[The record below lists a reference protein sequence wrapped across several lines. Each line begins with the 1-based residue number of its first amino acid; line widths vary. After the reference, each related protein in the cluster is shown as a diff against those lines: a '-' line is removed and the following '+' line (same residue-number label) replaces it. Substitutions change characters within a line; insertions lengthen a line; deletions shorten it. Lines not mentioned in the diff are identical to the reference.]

1 VLRHAPLL
9 VLAASTLAV
18 ACQPWYRDDLLRGRR
33 AQREGSSNALDYV
46 APATAQPAVGASVPR
61 AAGADIPG
69 APELARA
76 ASLASTD
83 PRRALAQY
91 GTWLGVYG
99 VPDHPSLRASRDR
112 ILKAAWAD
120 REINAVLTTLLR
132 RADLAAAAGRVPAAL
147 VLYSQAFRQVPE
159 AVFEAH
165 APSFLRAAA
174 AVKDPAA
181 IDPLACYLAAQGDV
195 ALKEKRLITA
205 IRRYRRVVAIAPWW
219 SAAHHNLAIL
229 LDMDGRGEESRL
241 QRKWAVRIQAEAA
254 TPAGKPDPTAVA
266 GRSAWSVAQAVL
278 PSDVKVVASINV
290 AAARATPL
298 YASLYPLLADLVPGV
313 KDVLGQMKPSCGI
326 DASEV
331 IDRLVVAIDTRD
343 RSVVFAQV
351 KDVNE
356 PWVTDCVVEI
366 ARSHGN
372 AYEVAR
378 RARGNA
384 TLVELSAIG
393 RDLKLYAVWNGS
405 VVAITTDPT
414 DLALLDKMTGGND
427 ALTTSAALATGL
439 AKIDRAALGWM
450 VMSGPVPMD
459 GGTAEVVSIQVTSAA
474 SSFQLDWRN
483 VMTNAAEAQASVATL
498 RQELADGSTSARPE
512 VARLA
517 KSVQVSA
524 KGDEVAIRGTFAE
537 VDVLALLQMLSR

>member
-33 AQREGSSNALDYV
+33 AQREGSSNALDYI
-46 APATAQPAVGASVPR
+46 APATAQPVVGASVPR

-132 RADLAAAAGRVPAAL
+132 RADLAAAAERVPAAL

-331 IDRLVVAIDTRD
+331 IDQLVVAMDTRD

-366 ARSHGN
+366 AR
-372 AYEVAR
+372 
-378 RARGNA
+378 RGNA

-414 DLALLDKMTGGND
+414 DLALIDRMTGGND
-427 ALTTSAALATGL
+427 ALTKSAAFATGL

-474 SSFQLDWRN
+474 GSFQLDWRN
-483 VMTNAAEAQASVATL
+483 VMTNAAEAQAGVAAL
-498 RQELADGSTSARPE
+498 RQELADASTSAPPE

-524 KGDEVAIRGTFAE
+524 NGDDVAIRGTFAE
-537 VDVLALLQMLSR
+537 DDVLALLQMFSR